1 MKPGRALPNRFKT
14 GQSTFERLHGKNFF
28 DWIQDRPG
36 DLRAY
41 HSAISAYARHDYWD
55 LTGRVDFSA
64 HDSILDAGGGTGE
77 LAFAL
82 LRSCPGLE
90 ATVMDRAEVVEAAR
104 TPADLEGR
112 CRFIAGDLFGK
123 WPATADA
130 VILARVLHD
139 WPDRDAVR
147 ILSRAREAMPDD
159 ATLYLVEMVL
169 DEAKPARAGLLDL
182 NMLVMTEGRER
193 TKEQFRDIL
202 GQAGF
207 YLVDVVE
214 TDSVSS
220 VIRARA
226 V

>member
-1 MKPGRALPNRFKT
+1 M
-14 GQSTFERLHGKNFF
+14 ST
-28 DWIQDRPG
+28 
-36 DLRAY
+36 
-41 HSAISAYARHDYWD
+41 YARHDYRD
-55 LTGRVDFSA
+55 LAASVDFSS
-64 HDSILDAGGGTGE
+64 HSSLLDAGGGTGE
-77 LAFAL
+77 LVFAL

-104 TPADLEGR
+104 TPTDLEGR

-123 WPATADA
+123 WPVAADA

-139 WPDRDAVR
+139 WPDGDAVR

-169 DEAKPARAGLLDL
+169 DDATGEGGLLDL

-193 TKEQFRDIL
+193 TKAEFSDVL
-202 GQAGF
+202 GLAGF